1 MSSYNIPYKASTNTH
16 LMRITLAFLAVFNLI
31 SLTITGQDLDFPVD
45 PPRNYICYKTNT
57 PLVIDGV
64 IDEKVW
70 EAVSWSEPFIN
81 ILGPDEEKPYHETK
95 LKMLWDSN
103 YFYFGALLVE
113 PHVWGN
119 LTERDAIIYFDNDF
133 EIFIDPDGDNH
144 RYMELEVNALNTI
157 FDLFLKRPY
166 RDTTRVVIEFDMP
179 NVRSAVYVAGTLNDP
194 TDQDKYWSVEI
205 AIPWKD
211 MIEHLPGNRIPR
223 DQEQWRIN
231 FSRVHWETDIIDGK
245 YVKKKDA
252 EGKPRRELN
261 WVWSP
266 QWAVNMHQPEFWGYV
281 QFSKIAAGGQP
292 VKFRED
298 ADFDLKMAL
307 VEIYKKQKAYF
318 QEHQGFTENLSNLK
332 LHAYNLEKFGG
343 LIEINVKE
351 DTFTAK
357 ANGLKAIWK
366 INERSH
372 LTFQDYL
379 D

>member
-1 MSSYNIPYKASTNTH
+1 
-16 LMRITLAFLAVFNLI
+16 MRLSLFKLFFFGGILIIFLAENL
-31 SLTITGQDLDFPVD
+31 TAQDLDFPVS
-45 PPRNYICYKTNT
+45 PPKNYICYTTENA
-57 PLVIDGV
+57 LVIDGV
-64 IDEKVW
+64 
-70 EAVSWSEPFIN
+70 
-81 ILGPDEEKPYHETK
+81 LDEEAWDKAAWTDSFNDIIGPEGNKPYFDTRM
-95 LKMLWDSN
+95 KMLWDSN
-103 YFYFGALLVE
+103 YFYFGVILEE
-113 PHVWGN
+113 PHVWGT

-144 RYMELEVNALNTI
+144 NYMELEINALNTI

-166 RDTTRVVIEFDMP
+166 RDTTRAEIEFDMP
-179 NVRSAVYVAGTLNDP
+179 NVISAVHINGTLNNPGDS
-194 TDQDKYWSVEI
+194 DKDWSVEI

-211 MIEHLPGNRIPR
+211 MMEYMPGKRIPT

-245 YVKKKDA
+245 YVKKTDSK
-252 EGKPRRELN
+252 GKLQRELN

-281 QFSKIAAGGQP
+281 QFSDSMAGSNE

-298 ADFDLKMAL
+298 VDFDLKMAL
-307 VEIYKKQKAYF
+307 VEVYKKQKEFF
-318 QEHQGFTENLSNLK
+318 QIHKRFTENIADLK
-332 LHAYNLEKFGG
+332 LDFYNVKNFSG
-343 LIEINVKE
+343 LIEIEINQN
-351 DTFTAK
+351 TFIAK